1 MVKNISK
8 KFLSILL
15 TLCIA
20 FSSVS
25 LLYAGAAK
33 SPSICVTAAEA
44 AAEAPFM
51 SKEDIR
57 TRGKVSK
64 SILDDMD
71 EMGLLNGLSETNQYD
86 FFDLLN

>member
-44 AAEAPFM
+44 AAEAPAKKPFWGP
-51 SKEDIR
+51 SFK
-57 TRGKVSK
+57 TFNVVSP
-64 SILDDMD
+64 
-71 EMGLLNGLSETNQYD
+71 
-86 FFDLLN
+86 